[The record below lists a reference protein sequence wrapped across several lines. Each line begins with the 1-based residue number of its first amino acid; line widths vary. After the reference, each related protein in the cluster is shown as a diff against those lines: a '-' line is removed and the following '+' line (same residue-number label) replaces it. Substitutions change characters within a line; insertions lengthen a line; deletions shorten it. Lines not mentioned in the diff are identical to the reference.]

1 MDADELAGVTAQ
13 AGSEVQEGGVL
24 DEVAEGLDEGLVG
37 DAEVLVAAPGQD
49 RRPLEVRGAG
59 ELGGQARL
67 SHPRLT
73 GEQASWRSPATSVG
87 PQCPRAASAPRRDR
101 RRLGRSR

>member
-1 MDADELAGVTAQ
+1 
-13 AGSEVQEGGVL
+13 VL

-37 DAEVLVAAPGQD
+37 DAESLVAAPGQD
-49 RRPLEVRGAG
+49 RRPSRCVERAK
-59 ELGGQARL
+59 LGGQARL

-73 GEQASWRSPATSVG
+73 GEQGQLALPRHSVG
-87 PQCPRAASAPRRDR
+87 PVPRAASAPRRDR